1 MGEGNS
7 ESAKPPA
14 RVAIFG
20 YGPDA
25 REQAVCLRDLG
36 WDIDVVVRP
45 GGMSWIRAV
54 ADGFRPVVG
63 REAVTHASVL
73 AVHLPEAE
81 QATVWAHAIAPY
93 LPPGALV
100 VFARGS
106 ALYSGA
112 LEPDPRFDV
121 VLVTRSREDPGGCRV
136 AVAHDAT
143 GHALERAAAYARD
156 AFGASK
162 VGTTTL
168 ESEVHADLTALI
180 EKVGGLAA
188 LLAEWDRVL
197 ANASHEPNEA
207 TLRYYERLRAA
218 VLEGRRLS
226 VTSPPSSTTELRD
239 GTSPASPERGRI
251 LTAAAAPSPKRG
263 AA

>member
-1 MGEGNS
+1 MGEGNN
-7 ESAKPPA
+7 EGAKRPA
-14 RVAIFG
+14 RVAMFG

-25 REQAVCLRDLG
+25 REQAVSLRDLG
-36 WDIDVVVRP
+36 WEVDVVVRP

-63 REAVTHASVL
+63 REAVAHANVL
-73 AVHLPEAE
+73 AVHLPEE
-81 QATVWAHAIAPY
+81 DQATVWAHAIAPY
-93 LPPGALV
+93 LAPGALV

-106 ALYSGA
+106 ALYTGA

-121 VLVTRSREDPGGCRV
+121 VLVTRNQNDPGGCRV

-143 GHALERAAAYARD
+143 GHALERAAAFARG

-168 ESEVHADLTALI
+168 ESEVQADLSALI
-180 EKVGGLAA
+180 AKVGGLPA

-197 ANASHEPNEA
+197 GNASHEPNEA

-218 VLEGRRLS
+218 VLEGRRPS
-226 VTSPPSSTTELRD
+226 VTAPPPSTTELRIKAAV
-239 GTSPASPERGRI
+239 ASPR
-251 LTAAAAPSPKRG
+251 RG

>member
-1 MGEGNS
+1 MGDGNS
-7 ESAKPPA
+7 ESAKRPA
-14 RVAIFG
+14 RVAMFG

-36 WDIDVVVRP
+36 WEVDVVVRP

-63 REAVTHASVL
+63 REAVAHANIL

-93 LPPGALV
+93 LAPGALV
-100 VFARGS
+100 VFAHGS

-121 VLVTRSREDPGGCRV
+121 VLVTRANDEPGRCRV

-143 GHALERAAAYARD
+143 GHALERAAAFARD

-168 ESEVHADLTALI
+168 ESEVQADLSALVA
-180 EKVGGLAA
+180 KVGGLPA

-207 TLRYYERLRAA
+207 ILRYYERLRAA
-218 VLEGRRLS
+218 VLEGRRPS
-226 VTSPPSSTTELRD
+226 VVSPPSSTTELR
-239 GTSPASPERGRI
+239 
-251 LTAAAAPSPKRG
+251 LVAAAASPKRG